1 MSKQQCDYAR
11 ELYGKAGVDI
21 DVAMDQLS
29 KYKLSINCWQGDD
42 VIGFENR
49 TGLSGGIAATGN
61 YPGKAHNAQ
70 ELKSDLDVA
79 LSMIPGRHKVNLHAT
94 YAITDE
100 KVERDQIEPR
110 HFSEWVEYAKSRGLG
125 LDFNP
130 TMFSHPKA
138 DSGLTLSNPDKE
150 IREYWIRHCKA
161 SRKVAEYFGRELGQ
175 LSLNNIWIPDGYKDT
190 PADRMGPRKRL
201 KEALDDI
208 FSEKLN
214 GEYLIDSVESKL
226 FGIGL
231 ESYTVGSHEFYMN
244 YAAKNNVACLMD
256 AGHYHT
262 TEKISDKISAMLLF
276 YDKVALHLSRSVHW
290 DSDHVVLF
298 DDEMK
303 EIAKEIVRCNDP
315 NRVLIGLDSFDAS
328 INRIAAWVIGAR
340 NVLKSLLFALLQP
353 QARLTEFQN
362 SGDFTDLLAM
372 NEELKTYPFAEV
384 WDYYCETHNV
394 PVREDWMKDIRKYEV
409 SVLSKRPD

>member
-1 MSKQQCDYAR
+1 M
-11 ELYGKAGVDI
+11 
-21 DVAMDQLS
+21 M
-29 KYKLSINCWQGDD
+29 
-42 VIGFENR
+42 
-49 TGLSGGIAATGN
+49 
-61 YPGKAHNAQ
+61 
-70 ELKSDLDVA
+70 
-79 LSMIPGRHKVNLHAT
+79 PGRHKVNLHAT

-130 TMFSHPKA
+130 TLFSHPKA
-138 DSGLTLSNPDKE
+138 DSGLTLSSPDKE

-161 SRKVAEYFGRELGQ
+161 SRKVAEYFGRELDQ

-256 AGHYHT
+256 AGHYHP

-276 YDKVALHLSRSVHW
+276 YDKVALHLSRPVHW

-315 NRVLIGLDSFDAS
+315 DRVLIGLDSFDAS

-353 QARLTEFQN
+353 QARLTEFQD